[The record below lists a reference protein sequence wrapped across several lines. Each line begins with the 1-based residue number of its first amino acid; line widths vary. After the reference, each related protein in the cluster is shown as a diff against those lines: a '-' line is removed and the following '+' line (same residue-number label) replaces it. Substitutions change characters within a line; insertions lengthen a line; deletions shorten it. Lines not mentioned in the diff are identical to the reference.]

1 MQYGSENLPAGVKK
15 FTGLYRFISPG
26 HYRQWGIDPEDVP
39 MGAIAAENHP
49 PFLPDRFGGN
59 AYGLGIF
66 EQNLLSP
73 DEVDLIESLDMT
85 EPGHVSKHYRPLND
99 IFKSLG
105 LLVRYTDKGLPYYLI
120 PRQFVAHFLVEIQA
134 ITDEIEDFVKDLLSR
149 KLRETL
155 RTGVIVND
163 AELLM
168 PELQARMPHIEFL
181 LTQNLEQI
189 VGEKGQCDAV
199 IVVGDPRDVFLENL
213 SRQSLQ
219 VPDDREKREA
229 FGHFCA
235 GLIYDMLD
243 PEGEVLCLCDAPL
256 SSTREIID
264 VRFKDKE
271 DLKRFLLFCHV
282 YRTRRHYSGVDGL
295 SQSINKFD
303 FEAFIVGLGL
313 YHETMESL
321 LGGKPLKDVRISD
334 IDRLPYQDLPLP
346 RGSVERVMA
355 SWRRWFG
362 TYFHLERL
370 DTALPEVQRVEW
382 ESHYEVEGDLP
393 DTLIAMQGRR
403 RLPLLTLESLE
414 GRGAVWRHLAGCRRE
429 LLADYK
435 DSFAY
440 VNDVLEFLERVRHG
454 QVERLPGLEL
464 SRLRKPFEN
473 IGKHTQFKDVLRL
486 VEMAPRLC
494 RMEQRLN
501 TDDILGPH
509 TPVLENLGKLSL
521 MGLEEG
527 LLDQLYLIVLGHSTM
542 SRVTFGKLP
551 EGSLRPLTDLSRF
564 KDLDE
569 AIDILRLYRLLSV
582 AESVAANKNGL
593 SSQQVAELFN
603 LYDQAVRVVTDPE
616 LDWDMVLDAQIS
628 RAGGVQSKATRKM
641 LKIFNLF
648 EYLEDWQ
655 QLEKAGPRLKEVM
668 ADFNPGKLERI
679 DSVVQLLDQVSLF
692 VGKHYAADSTA
703 RPYFFRA
710 LLNSELHGTGRLLPR
725 LGTAAGF
732 TLLWICVGIS
742 QRRLLNFNP
751 LLKSSDKK
759 TLDNRLDKIRQAL
772 LGLDVRDLSPQHLNR
787 LMEEMAEKG
796 EAYIGN
802 SGLYVRMDRESGAL
816 IPLFVDAAEEIEA
829 LEQMLK
835 ESGPR
840 PLSELSDQTLVE
852 LETRADATARFLAAQ
867 QHETK
872 FIAALSRRFEM
883 TQRRLEDYC
892 LEQLFNLE
900 QFADNFTRLS
910 RFCPNL
916 ISRLLP
922 TRGEDPMGAGRLRA
936 AQKLSAVYHHQL
948 SDFQDMELSHEL
960 ARQEFGPAT
969 AGVVGVSWTQFQ
981 TLSATL
987 NQIIEKRPDFSGLL
1001 MLSVLMFRQAQL
1013 GVQWYSR
1020 KLRDLAGRVKLDSL
1034 AFEDLLFLLENLD
1047 VPRQVIMGEACLSAL
1062 QPVLERDDPLLVEA
1076 LFMLSQIRTASIRE
1090 GLLTEDLVYSFTKL
1104 REQVRGLGQ
1113 RSKTAKQAHM
1123 DQIEDF
1129 AKQLVA
1135 FDYYREVQDQVAP
1148 TASLRQLLETSKV
1161 PYEDRKK
1168 WMKRGR
1174 RLAGLDRLLKLR
1186 GLQLIDALDLQMLRH
1201 QIPVAYIYR
1210 LKGLRSLGPTHFER
1224 DLYEGLRLYRG
1235 LRSLP
1240 QQIGDALLGGIAD
1253 PERPMRLVGFRWA
1266 AERLTYTNQIRLLL
1280 LGLAAGRRLQQSSPG
1295 PVTVSFIPLARVMA
1309 RRFEMVN
1316 EVFSAMDPA
1325 AFGGANIDLDAGLE
1339 QAGIIR
1345 LELDLMSRV
1354 ANLHLSEAAGIE
1366 RMVEALRLARDA
1378 ETLKQMY
1385 HDELRTLRLTSHGHL
1400 DYAQRLEDAFEDS
1413 LSRLGQDMLENVRK
1427 QMAAETELENLVR
1440 IYGTAK
1446 EKGLELPL
1454 SRDRQQ
1460 SLRDLFEYN
1469 VERLR
1474 SKMLDDVA
1482 SRLRDIGT
1490 LAELDEYWG
1499 EIKKQLKG
1507 RRRWLG
1513 KDFFSLIAHRF
1524 DIRARALK

>member
-1 MQYGSENLPAGVKK
+1 MQNGSENLPASVKK
-15 FTGLYRFISPG
+15 FTGLYRFISPDN
-26 HYRQWGIDPEDVP
+26 YRHWGIDPEDVP

-59 AYGLGIF
+59 AYGLGIY
-66 EQNLLSP
+66 EQNLLSN
-73 DEVDLIESLDMT
+73 EEMDLIESVDIT
-85 EPGHVSKHYRPLND
+85 TPAQVSKHYRPLND

-105 LLVRYTDKGLPYYLI
+105 LLIRYTDKGLPYYLI

-149 KLRETL
+149 KLSETL
-155 RTGVIVND
+155 KAGVIVND
-163 AELLM
+163 AELLL

-181 LTQNLEQI
+181 LAQSLEQI
-189 VGEKGQCDAV
+189 AEEKGQCDAV
-199 IVVGDPRDVFLENL
+199 IIVGDPREVFLENL
-213 SRQSLQ
+213 SRQGHP
-219 VPDDREKREA
+219 VPEGREQREA

-235 GLIYDMLD
+235 GQVYDMLEA
-243 PEGEVLCLCDAPL
+243 EGELLVLCDAPL

-264 VRFKDKE
+264 VTFKDQE

-282 YRTRRHYSGVDGL
+282 YRTRRHYSGMDGL
-295 SQSINKFD
+295 AQSINKFD
-303 FEAFIVGLGL
+303 FEAFIIGLGL

-321 LGGKPLKDVRISD
+321 LGGRSFKDVKIAD

-346 RGSVERVMA
+346 RGSVERLMA

-370 DTALPEVQRVEW
+370 GTTLPDVQRVEW

-403 RLPLLTLESLE
+403 RQPPLTLETLE
-414 GRGAVWRHLAGCRRE
+414 SQAVWRHLAGCRRE

-440 VNDVLEFLERVRHG
+440 VDKVLEYLELVRNG
-454 QVERLPGLEL
+454 DVEGLPGLEL

-473 IGKHTQFKDVLRL
+473 IGKHTQFKDVMRL
-486 VEMAPRLC
+486 VEMAPRLR

-501 TDDILGPH
+501 TGGILGQH
-509 TPVLENLGKLSL
+509 TPMLENLGKLAL

-551 EGSLRPLTDLSRF
+551 EGSLKPLTELSRYQN
-564 KDLDE
+564 LDE
-569 AIDILRLYRLLSV
+569 AIDILRLYRLMSV
-582 AESVAANKNGL
+582 AESVAANRNGL
-593 SSQQVAELFN
+593 RSQQVAELFN

-616 LDWDMVLDAQIS
+616 LDWDRVLDSQIS
-628 RAGGVQSKATRKM
+628 RAGGVQAKAIRKM

-648 EYLEDWQ
+648 EFLEDWK
-655 QLEKAGPRLKEVM
+655 QLEMAGPRLKEVM
-668 ADFNPGKLERI
+668 ADFDPEKLEQI
-679 DSVVQLLDQVSLF
+679 ESVVGLLERVAQF

-732 TLLWICVGIS
+732 TLLWICMGVS

-751 LLKSSDKK
+751 LLKSADTAS
-759 TLDNRLDKIRQAL
+759 LDSRLDKIRRAL
-772 LGLDVRDLSPQHLNR
+772 LGLDIKDLSPER
-787 LMEEMAEKG
+787 LRRLAEEMTEKG

-802 SGLYVRMDRESGAL
+802 SGLYVSVERESGAL
-816 IPLFVDAAEEIEA
+816 IPLFVDAAEEIA
-829 LEQMLK
+829 VLEQLLK
-835 ESGPR
+835 ECEGR
-840 PLSELSDQTLVE
+840 ALNELPDQTLQE
-852 LETRADATARFLAAQ
+852 LEARADATARFLAAQ
-867 QHETK
+867 QQETK
-872 FIAALSRRFEM
+872 ALAVLGKRFEM
-883 TQRRLEDYC
+883 AQRRLEDYC
-892 LEQLFNLE
+892 LRQLFSLD

-916 ISRLLP
+916 VSRLLP

-936 AQKLSAVYHHQL
+936 AQKLSAVYHRQL
-948 SDFQDMELSHEL
+948 GDFQDMELSHEL

-969 AGVVGVSWTQFQ
+969 AGVIGISRTQFQ
-981 TLSATL
+981 AMSASMR
-987 NQIIEKRPDFSGLL
+987 QIMEKSSDFAGLL

-1020 KLRDLAGRVKLDSL
+1020 KLRDLASRVKLKPQS
-1034 AFEDLLFLLENLD
+1034 FEDLLFLLENLD

-1062 QPVLERDDPLLVEA
+1062 EPILERDDPLLIEA
-1076 LFMLSQIRTASIRE
+1076 LFVLSVVRTAAIRE
-1090 GLLTEDLVYSFTKL
+1090 GLLTEDLMYSFNAL
-1104 REQVRGLGQ
+1104 REQVRSLGQ
-1113 RSKTAKQAHM
+1113 KGVSAKQAHLN
-1123 DQIEDF
+1123 QIEDF

-1135 FDYYREVQDQVAP
+1135 FDYYREVQDQAAP
-1148 TASLRQLLETSKV
+1148 TASLRQLLENSRI
-1161 PYEDRKK
+1161 PEEDRDK
-1168 WMKRGR
+1168 WLRRGR

-1201 QIPVAYIYR
+1201 QVPVAYIYR

-1235 LRSLP
+1235 LQSLSK
-1240 QQIGDALLGGIAD
+1240 QMGNVLLGGIAD

-1295 PVTVSFIPLARVMA
+1295 PVTVSFIPLARVMS

-1316 EVFSAMDPA
+1316 EVFSAMDPS
-1325 AFGGANIDLDAGLE
+1325 AFGGSNIDLDAGLE

-1345 LELDLMSRV
+1345 LEMDLMSRV
-1354 ANLHLSEAAGIE
+1354 ANLHLSDAAGIE
-1366 RMVEALRLARDA
+1366 RMVEALRLAKNA
-1378 ETLKQMY
+1378 ENLKQMY
-1385 HDELRTLRLTSHGHL
+1385 HDELRTLRLTSHGTM
-1400 DYAQRLEDAFEDS
+1400 DYAQRLEDAFEDA
-1413 LSRLGQDMLENVRK
+1413 LSRLGQDMLEEVREK
-1427 QMAAETELENLVR
+1427 MAAETDLEKLVD
-1440 IYGTAK
+1440 IYETAR

-1460 SLRDLFEYN
+1460 SLRDLFEFN

-1482 SRLRDIGT
+1482 SRLREIDNKQ
-1490 LAELDEYWG
+1490 ELDEFW
-1499 EIKKQLKG
+1499 ERVKSQLKG

-1524 DIRARALK
+1524 DLRAKKLK

>member
-1 MQYGSENLPAGVKK
+1 MQNGGENLPAGVKK
-15 FTGLYRFISPG
+15 FTGLYRFISPDN
-26 HYRQWGIDPEDVP
+26 YRQWGIDPEDVP
-39 MGAIAAENHP
+39 IGAIAAENHP

-59 AYGLGIF
+59 AYGLGIY

-73 DEVDLIESLDMT
+73 DELELIESLDMT
-85 EPGHVSKHYRPLND
+85 KPSHVSEHYRPLND

-105 LLVRYTDKGLPYYLI
+105 LLIRYTDKGLPYYLI
-120 PRQFVAHFLVEIQA
+120 PRQFVAHFLVEIQT
-134 ITDEIEDFVKDLLSR
+134 ITDEVEDFIKYLLSR
-149 KLRETL
+149 SLRETL
-155 RTGVIVND
+155 RAGIIVND

-168 PELQARMPHIEFL
+168 PELQARMPYIDFV
-181 LTQNLEQI
+181 LTQDLDQI
-189 VGEKGQCDAV
+189 KVEKGRCGAV
-199 IVVGDPRDVFLENL
+199 LILGDPREVFLENM
-213 SRQSLQ
+213 SRRGRFG
-219 VPDDREKREA
+219 PEGREELEA

-235 GLIYDMLD
+235 GMVCEMLEPD
-243 PEGEVLCLCDAPL
+243 GEVLCLCDAPL

-264 VRFKDKE
+264 VTFKNID
-271 DLKRFLLFCHV
+271 DLKRFLMFCHV

-321 LGGKPLKDVRISD
+321 LSGKSIKDIQVPE
-334 IDRLPYQDLPLP
+334 IDKMPYQDLPLP

-370 DTALPEVQRVEW
+370 NTTLPDVQRSEW

-403 RLPLLTLESLE
+403 RQPPLTLESLE
-414 GRGAVWRHLAGCRRE
+414 SQAVWRHLAGCRRE

-435 DSFAY
+435 DSFFY
-440 VNDVLEFLERVRHG
+440 VDKVLDFLDHVRLGDVEG
-454 QVERLPGLEL
+454 LPGLEL

-473 IGKHTQFKDVLRL
+473 IGKHTQFKDVMRL
-486 VEMAPRLC
+486 VEMAPRLR

-501 TDDILGPH
+501 TGGILGNH
-509 TPVLENLGKLSL
+509 TPVLENLGKLAL

-551 EGSLRPLTDLSRF
+551 EGSMRPLTDLSRYQN
-564 KDLDE
+564 LDE
-569 AIDILRLYRLLSV
+569 AIDILRLYRLMSV

-593 SSQQVAELFN
+593 SNQQVAELFN
-603 LYDQAVRVVTDPE
+603 LYDQAVRVVTNPE
-616 LDWDMVLDAQIS
+616 LDWDMVLDTQIT
-628 RAGGVQSKATRKM
+628 RAGGVQAKATRKM

-648 EYLEDWQ
+648 EFLEDWP
-655 QLEKAGPRLKEVM
+655 QLEKAGPRLKEVL
-668 ADFNPGKLERI
+668 ADFNPEKLQQI
-679 DSVVQLLDQVSLF
+679 DSAVQLLNRVALF

-732 TLLWICVGIS
+732 TLLWICVGVS

-751 LLKSSDKK
+751 LLKSSTAKA
-759 TLDNRLDKIRQAL
+759 LDERLDKIRQAL
-772 LGLDVRDLSPQHLNR
+772 LGLDIKDLSPEYLHR
-787 LMEEMAEKG
+787 LVGEMAEKG

-802 SGLYVRMDRESGAL
+802 SGLYLRLERNSGAL
-816 IPLFVDAAEEIEA
+816 MPLYVDVTEELEA

-835 ESGPR
+835 ESAAL
-840 PLSELSDQTLVE
+840 PLNELPDQTLAE
-852 LETRADATARFLAAQ
+852 LEARADATARFLDAQ
-867 QHETK
+867 QHPTK
-872 FIAALSRRFEM
+872 SLTALGKRFEM
-883 TQRRLEDYC
+883 AQRRLEDYC
-892 LEQLFNLE
+892 LEQLFDLE

-910 RFCPNL
+910 NFCPKL
-916 ISRLLP
+916 VSRLLP

-936 AQKLSAVYHHQL
+936 TQKLSAVYHRDL
-948 SDFQDMELSHEL
+948 GGFQDMELSHEL
-960 ARQEFGPAT
+960 ARQEYGPAT
-969 AGVVGVSWTQFQ
+969 AGVIGVSRTQFQ
-981 TLSATL
+981 AMAAAMK
-987 NQIIEKRPDFSGLL
+987 QIVEKRPDFSGLL

-1020 KLRDLAGRVKLDSL
+1020 KLRDLAGRVGLNSQ
-1034 AFEDLLFLLENLD
+1034 AFEDLLFLLDNLD
-1047 VPRQVIMGEACLSAL
+1047 VPRQTIMGEACISAL
-1062 QPVLERDDPLLVEA
+1062 DQVLKRDDPLLVEA
-1076 LFMLSQIRTASIRE
+1076 LFLLSVVRTASIRE
-1090 GLLTEDLVYSFTKL
+1090 GLLTEDLMHSFNKL
-1104 REQVRGLGQ
+1104 HDLVHNLGKKGV
-1113 RSKTAKQAHM
+1113 SAKQAHL

-1129 AKQLVA
+1129 TKQLVA
-1135 FDYYREVQDQVAP
+1135 FEYYREVQNQAVP

-1161 PYEDRKK
+1161 PEEGREK
-1168 WMKRGR
+1168 WIKRGR

-1201 QIPVAYIYR
+1201 QVPVAYIYR

-1224 DLYEGLRLYRG
+1224 DLYEGLRLFRG

-1240 QQIGDALLGGIAD
+1240 QQIGDILLGGIAD
-1253 PERPMRLVGFRWA
+1253 PELPMRLVGFRWA

-1280 LGLAAGRRLQQSSPG
+1280 LGLAAGRRLQQASPG
-1295 PVTVSFIPLARVMA
+1295 PVTVSFIPLARVMG

-1325 AFGGANIDLDAGLE
+1325 AFEGPDIDLDSGLE

-1354 ANLHLSEAAGIE
+1354 ANIHLSEAAGIE
-1366 RMVEALRLARDA
+1366 RMVEALRLARDS

-1385 HDELRTLRLTSHGHL
+1385 HDELRTLRLTSHGNL
-1400 DYAQRLEDAFEDS
+1400 DYAQRLEDAFEGA
-1413 LSRLGQDMLENVRK
+1413 LSRLGHDMLEKVREE
-1427 QMAAETELENLVR
+1427 MASETDLENLVR
-1440 IYGTAK
+1440 IY
-1446 EKGLELPL
+1446 EKARERGLELPL

-1460 SLRDLFEYN
+1460 SLRDLFEFN

-1474 SKMLDDVA
+1474 SSMLDEVA
-1482 SRLRDIGT
+1482 SRLRDINS
-1490 LAELDEYWG
+1490 LDEFDKYWG
-1499 EIKKQLKG
+1499 EVKSQLKG

-1513 KDFFSLIAHRF
+1513 KDFFVLIAHRF
-1524 DIRARALK
+1524 DLRARGLK